1 VTPRGSFVLMARE
14 FEETVHKI
22 ADRIG
27 RGHVLLTERVRAGRR
42 RAISV
47 GPYRTATSTKRQ
59 YGLIVMPPPV
69 GESDIRVYAGP
80 DRAAREFVR
89 LVGVA
94 EAQHALVREARKRL
108 G

>member
-1 VTPRGSFVLMARE
+1 MARE
-14 FEETVHKI
+14 FDEAVREVV
-22 ADRIG
+22 DRIRHG
-27 RGHVLLTERVRAGRR
+27 YSERIRAGRR

-59 YGLIVMPPPV
+59 YGLIVTPPPADQ
-69 GESDIRVYAGP
+69 SDIRVWPGA

-94 EAQHALVREARKRL
+94 EAQHSLAREARKRL

>member
-1 VTPRGSFVLMARE
+1 MARE
-14 FEETVHKI
+14 FDETVR
-22 ADRIG
+22 AVVDRIRHG
-27 RGHVLLTERVRAGRR
+27 YVLLSERVRAGRR

-59 YGLIVMPPPV
+59 YGLIVTPPPA
-69 GESDIRVYAGP
+69 DQNDLRVWPGA

-94 EAQHALVREARKRL
+94 EAQDALVRESRKRL

>member
-1 VTPRGSFVLMARE
+1 MARE
-14 FEETVHKI
+14 FDETVREI
-22 ADRIG
+22 VDRIS
-27 RGHVLLTERVRAGRR
+27 RGHVLLSERVRAGKR

-59 YGLIVMPPPV
+59 YGLIVTPPPADQ
-69 GESDIRVYAGP
+69 SDIRVWPGP
-80 DRAAREFVR
+80 DRAGREFVR

>member
-1 VTPRGSFVLMARE
+1 
-14 FEETVHKI
+14 
-22 ADRIG
+22 
-27 RGHVLLTERVRAGRR
+27 VLLSERIRAGRR

-59 YGLIVMPPPV
+59 YGLIVTPPPA
-69 GESDIRVYAGP
+69 GESDLRVYTGP

-89 LVGVA
+89 LVGVS
-94 EAQHALVREARKRL
+94 EAQHALTREARKRL

>member
-1 VTPRGSFVLMARE
+1 MARE
-14 FEETVHKI
+14 FDETVREV

-27 RGHVLLTERVRAGRR
+27 SGHVLLSERVRAGRR

-59 YGLIVMPPPV
+59 YGIIVTPPPA

-89 LVGVA
+89 LVSVA